1 MNAKYYLTKVFDC
14 NRCGGMGVFING
26 TEPVVCPDCDGDGQ
40 IEVPIELE
48 LALKEL
54 GKKKKR
60 SLLGDRL
67 LISQNSTRADSN
79 KISRVWCIIP
89 RLIFQTL

>member
-14 NRCGGMGVFING
+14 DRCGGMGVCING
-26 TEPVVCPDCDGDGQ
+26 MEPVVCPDCDGDGQ
-40 IEVPIELE
+40 IEIPVTLE

-54 GKKKKR
+54 RGKKKKR

-67 LISQNSTRADSN
+67 LRSQNSTRADSN
-79 KISRVWCIIP
+79 KISRV
-89 RLIFQTL
+89 